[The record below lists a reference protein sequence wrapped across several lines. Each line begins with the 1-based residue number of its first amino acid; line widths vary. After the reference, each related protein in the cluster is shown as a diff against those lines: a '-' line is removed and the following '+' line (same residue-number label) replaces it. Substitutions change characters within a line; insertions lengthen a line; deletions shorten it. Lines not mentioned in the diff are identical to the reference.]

1 MIKRMWALV
10 INFLRDFFGEMI
22 RGTKQHWKGIVIFN
36 IILFVVIIVG
46 MLTLLEATKSPKFC
60 GLCHNMNTY
69 IESWKHSSHKDVNCI
84 ECHFKPGFKN
94 ELYGKWQA
102 QAHVVLM
109 ITGKVPPRYHTE
121 VDDSSCM
128 REGCHTKQEIN
139 KHDII
144 YEGVH
149 FDHGKHVS
157 ELRRGKKLRCV
168 SCHSQ
173 IVQGKHMTVTDS
185 TCFQC
190 HFYKSGE
197 NPEMRNC
204 KLCHF
209 KNRETV
215 YIDANYNMPYNHD
228 KYVKRGVPCESC
240 HLSVIKGDGHIKDNA
255 CIQCH
260 GDPKILTGTF
270 KSEEIHKMHVTDHKV
285 ECYYCHTKIQHIIER
300 VKKAEDVG
308 KQKNIIVA
316 MKRLHL
322 DANCFKCH
330 NIGEHEMV
338 RKMYMGTGGKGVKGL
353 PDPMFQAHLDCTICH
368 TRLKIDKKS
377 GVAVGFV
384 LRKNVDQIAK
394 SCKEC
399 HGPLY
404 GPLLEHWSDLLTKEL
419 KKTEDVVNKANGAI
433 AQVKETSANSEQ
445 LNKAAE
451 LMQVAKHNLGFV
463 KLAKGVHNIV
473 YAMKLL
479 EVSQKN
485 AQEAAKLVNNTY
497 KAVKL
502 APPLGC
508 TQLCH
513 SCVECIDEEAVSF
526 GSVSFPHQI
535 HVEDQEME
543 CTQCHTP
550 YEKHGQT
557 LIQGCSEC
565 HHGEGEGAVKC
576 EDCHTQTAT
585 LYKGLMSP
593 DGKKHPDIMAKQVS
607 CEECH
612 VQVKKGDETTIKGVM
627 KACVDCHDEKKY
639 GDMLKGWIDESMG
652 MTKEIKAR
660 IDGAQKRVLAAIKKG
675 QYTYDIQDWVN
686 KARKEYEILVKGNP
700 VHNLKYAKILVEDIK
715 KRLDKAEKRLS
726 HLEEESK
733 RVITIKK
740 ALRHTY

>member
-1 MIKRMWALV
+1 M
-10 INFLRDFFGEMI
+10 
-22 RGTKQHWKGIVIFN
+22 
-36 IILFVVIIVG
+36 
-46 MLTLLEATKSPKFC
+46 
-60 GLCHNMNTY
+60 
-69 IESWKHSSHKDVNCI
+69 
-84 ECHFKPGFKN
+84 
-94 ELYGKWQA
+94 
-102 QAHVVLM
+102 
-109 ITGKVPPRYHTE
+109 
-121 VDDSSCM
+121 
-128 REGCHTKQEIN
+128 
-139 KHDII
+139 
-144 YEGVH
+144 
-149 FDHGKHVS
+149 
-157 ELRRGKKLRCV
+157 
-168 SCHSQ
+168 
-173 IVQGKHMTVTDS
+173 
-185 TCFQC
+185 
-190 HFYKSGE
+190 
-197 NPEMRNC
+197 
-204 KLCHF
+204 
-209 KNRETV
+209 
-215 YIDANYNMPYNHD
+215 D
-228 KYVKRGVPCESC
+228 K
-240 HLSVIKGDGHIKDNA
+240 VIKSMA
-255 CIQCH
+255 
-260 GDPKILTGTF
+260 T
-270 KSEEIHKMHVTDHKV
+270 
-285 ECYYCHTKIQHIIER
+285 
-300 VKKAEDVG
+300 
-308 KQKNIIVA
+308 
-316 MKRLHL
+316 
-322 DANCFKCH
+322 
-330 NIGEHEMV
+330 
-338 RKMYMGTGGKGVKGL
+338 
-353 PDPMFQAHLDCTICH
+353 
-368 TRLKIDKKS
+368 
-377 GVAVGFV
+377 
-384 LRKNVDQIAK
+384 
-394 SCKEC
+394 
-399 HGPLY
+399 
-404 GPLLEHWSDLLTKEL
+404 
-419 KKTEDVVNKANGAI
+419 
-433 AQVKETSANSEQ
+433 
-445 LNKAAE
+445 LNRKAAE

-513 SCVECIDEEAVSF
+513 SCVGCIDEEAVSF

-733 RVITIKK
+733 RVITIKR